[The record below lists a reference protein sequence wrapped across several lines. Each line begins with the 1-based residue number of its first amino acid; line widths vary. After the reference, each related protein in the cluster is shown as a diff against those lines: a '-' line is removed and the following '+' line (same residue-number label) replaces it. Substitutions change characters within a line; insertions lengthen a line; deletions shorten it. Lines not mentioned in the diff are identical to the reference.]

1 MRVGY
6 GVAFPDIVFDL
17 ESTEWTSEQILD
29 AKDMSTQQSF
39 EDGILKLLTYWG
51 NKQFAPDLELDD
63 VNQIVEFLR
72 PRFDRVISLRTQ
84 IDQIKDQTHDLTHEQ
99 YRSSRHVANESEN
112 DLPRWCW
119 HWEVF
124 LALEFAR
131 RRSAA
136 GKRTL
141 LTAHSQILV
150 GF

>member
-72 PRFDRVISLRTQ
+72 PRFDRVISLQHKLIRSR
-84 IDQIKDQTHDLTHEQ
+84 IKLM
-99 YRSSRHVANESEN
+99 
-112 DLPRWCW
+112 
-119 HWEVF
+119 
-124 LALEFAR
+124 
-131 RRSAA
+131 
-136 GKRTL
+136 
-141 LTAHSQILV
+141 I
-150 GF
+150 